1 MTDSNPYFQVPELAS
16 GPRWPESSK
25 YFVPG
30 MMDIGHVKRLLMD
43 DTRYRS
49 SGEEDLQPLSGLCF
63 ATDGTVRQLA
73 STSIEEDRAT
83 TSIGPLP
90 GGTVVI
96 FVKQKRRVFPP
107 NSYSEIQ
114 LGSKRW
120 HILLEHLHVLP
131 PAIQGLH
138 DNNGGHGIYVSS
150 CVSGGTHACT
160 RPFSADEPCAYHIWF
175 KLGTWNDI
183 EHFIYARYDFHT
195 GSSIILDA
203 GTNGELHA
211 EKLIERLQGVPNIH
225 IFNVILALLGL
236 WFYQTDDYRWQLD
249 YATQAIESKTGYS
262 SSVSSTMKPLAL
274 QQLTLTKDI
283 ALAADRV
290 QGSITTAT
298 NLANLF
304 QFAQDQWKQFVTTLE
319 TSPAPPKSPPSRDIT
334 ALSNALLQLLSQVTA
349 QLHQMRG
356 LKIRVEAQFHIINSL
371 IAQRDNQANIDLASA
386 ALMDTEIMRDVSFV
400 TYLFLPGTF
409 LATFF
414 SMVFFERNSNS
425 SLVVSEWIWI
435 YFACAVPLTLGLA
448 SRYVW
453 RQRSRRAK

>member
-1 MTDSNPYFQVPELAS
+1 MTDSKPYFQVPKLAS
-16 GPRWPESSK
+16 GPQWPASSK

-30 MMDIGHVKRLLMD
+30 MVDIGRVKRLLTN
-43 DTRYRS
+43 DTRYPS
-49 SGEEDLQPLSGLCF
+49 SGEEDLSGLWF
-63 ATDGTVRQLA
+63 ATDGTVRRLV

-83 TSIGPLP
+83 TSISPLQ

-96 FVKQKRRVFPP
+96 FVKQKRRVFLQA
-107 NSYSEIQ
+107 SYSEIQ
-114 LGSKRW
+114 LRSERW
-120 HILLEHLHVLP
+120 HNLLEHLHILP

-150 CVSGGTHACT
+150 CVSGGIHACNL
-160 RPFSADEPCAYHIWF
+160 PFPADQPCAYHIWF
-175 KLGTWNDI
+175 KLGTWSNA

-203 GTNGELHA
+203 GTDGELHA

-225 IFNVILALLGL
+225 IFNVILALLAL

-249 YATQAIESKTGYS
+249 YATQAIESKTGYNGLAS
-262 SSVSSTMKPLAL
+262 PTIKPLAP
-274 QQLTLTKDI
+274 QELTLTKDI
-283 ALAADRV
+283 AQAADRI
-290 QGSITTAT
+290 QGTITTAT

-304 QFAQDQWKQFVTTLE
+304 QFAQDQWKQFINTLE
-319 TSPAPPKSPPSRDIT
+319 TSPAPPIPIPSRDIA

-349 QLHQMRG
+349 QLHQTRG
-356 LKIRVEAQFHIINSL
+356 LRIRVEAQFHIINSL

-386 ALMDTEIMRDVSFV
+386 ALMDTEIMRDISLV

-409 LATFF
+409 LAAFF
-414 SMVFFERNSNS
+414 SMVFFERDSNS
-425 SLVVSEWIWI
+425 HLVVSKWIWI